1 MNLAQVKEPDEAIAA
16 ASGRR
21 LRRVLLS
28 DSWWQKDGEP
38 ILPYTCLDKHSVAL
52 LPPARSHYE
61 LFDLLTSNRG
71 VAVTGTA
78 LGLAI
83 R

>member
-1 MNLAQVKEPDEAIAA
+1 MNLAQVKEPVEAIAA

-21 LRRVLLS
+21 LRRVLLR
-28 DSWWQKDGEP
+28 DSWWLKDGEP
-38 ILPYTCLDKHSVAL
+38 ILPYTRMDKHPVAL
-52 LPPARSHYE
+52 LPTAGNHCE
-61 LFDLLTSNRG
+61 LFNSLTSNRG